1 MRGSMKM
8 TGTTKN
14 LKIPKRKLDV
24 YLNFVSDYVSICGL
38 DDWEV
43 NIKKYYEIQQDTL
56 ARTNLD
62 YINKIATIVIS
73 YDLKNENEQYVKSI
87 LLHELIH
94 TRLGAM
100 TQFVNELKEI
110 QEEIF
115 VNDITRGIKRFT
127 KLK

>member
-73 YDLKNENEQYVKSI
+73 L
-87 LLHELIH
+87 
-94 TRLGAM
+94 
-100 TQFVNELKEI
+100 
-110 QEEIF
+110 
-115 VNDITRGIKRFT
+115 
-127 KLK
+127 

>member
-1 MRGSMKM
+1 MKM

>member
-1 MRGSMKM
+1 M